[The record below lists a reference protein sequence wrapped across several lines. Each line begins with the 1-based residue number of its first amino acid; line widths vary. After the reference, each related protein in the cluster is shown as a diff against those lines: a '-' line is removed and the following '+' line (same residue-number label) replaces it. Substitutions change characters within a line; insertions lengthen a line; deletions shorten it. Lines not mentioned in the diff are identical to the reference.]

1 MTTTL
6 ENLHLSMG
14 ISPNI
19 ERLFKK
25 TNGSHDY
32 NHMPAVRTK
41 TNSQKTQN
49 LSWTVEENPRRTQR
63 GKGDLDGKKYK

>member
-1 MTTTL
+1 MPALLLGGRMTTTL

-32 NHMPAVRTK
+32 NHIAPCK
-41 TNSQKTQN
+41 NK
-49 LSWTVEENPRRTQR
+49 LPENPKSKMDSGR
-63 GKGDLDGKKYK
+63 DS